1 MQQGSQIV
9 PMFSFGQSLILA
21 RVLNQT
27 KWLTYER
34 KIFELVERNS
44 KYGKL
49 NFSIILNI
57 KREEVKF

>member
-9 PMFSFGQSLILA
+9 PMYSFGQSLILA

-27 KWLTYER
+27 KWLTDER

>member
-27 KWLTYER
+27 KWLTDER

-49 NFSIILNI
+49 NSSIILNI

>member
-27 KWLTYER
+27 RWLTDER

>member
-27 KWLTYER
+27 KWLTDER

>member
-27 KWLTYER
+27 KWLTDER
-34 KIFELVERNS
+34 KIFELAERNS

>member
-27 KWLTYER
+27 KWLTDER

-57 KREEVKF
+57 KW

>member
-27 KWLTYER
+27 KWLTDER

-57 KREEVKF
+57 KRDEVKF